1 MAASDVLELLDW
13 IQAHNIEVWLNGGWG
28 IDALLGHQTREHDD
42 LDLTISATDSQ
53 AYADAMAKL
62 GFTTSRI
69 DNDFNWVLVDERE
82 RVVDVHLVDFGETMV
97 TDKGVWIYGPRGL
110 PFEVGSL
117 QGSGDISGKRVK
129 CETAEFQVRGHTRYQ
144 PDEQDYQDVLALC
157 KAFSIQMPDLLRSR
171 GFIT

>member
-1 MAASDVLELLDW
+1 MTASDVLELLSLLEQRGID
-13 IQAHNIEVWLNGGWG
+13 VWLNGGWG

-53 AYADAMAKL
+53 AYTDAMAKL

-97 TDKGVWIYGPRGL
+97 TDKGVRIYGPR
-110 PFEVGSL
+110 
-117 QGSGDISGKRVK
+117 
-129 CETAEFQVRGHTRYQ
+129 
-144 PDEQDYQDVLALC
+144 
-157 KAFSIQMPDLLRSR
+157 
-171 GFIT
+171 